1 LIEVDAENQ
10 VSMRSLVGAMA
21 ALLLVGAAPARAQ
34 FVGDVS
40 VADGLGT
47 VSIDERVWLTRDGG
61 QTLHRVLVRG
71 HSALAATVLPNGLG
85 YARARDERLWRTTDG
100 GRTWRRTPVKN
111 VFQVTATSTSAW
123 ALRNR
128 GKRTWIVRSE
138 DGGRTWHS
146 RRLSVGGSEGPAVQ
160 VAFADAADGVISGL
174 RPSPGELRGKP
185 FLLVT
190 QDGGRTWTERLQPC
204 TAVAFKYPSDVQ
216 WLASG
221 TLWLICVG
229 AGGAGAET
237 IEVLTSV
244 DAGRTFTLRSRAP
257 LPGEAQPAV
266 GHGGGPGHY
275 QGFTALTGRRA
286 FMDFGYGVT
295 VTDDGGRDWRQLRH
309 LPRQPDGGAAIVSV
323 DGKTR
328 YLALGQFGLWR
339 SLDAGAHWERLTSN
353 H

>member
-1 LIEVDAENQ
+1 
-10 VSMRSLVGAMA
+10 MRSLVVAMA
-21 ALLLVGAAPARAQ
+21 ALLLVGAAPARAE

-47 VSIDERVWLTRDGG
+47 VSIDEREWLTRDGG
-61 QTLHRVLVRG
+61 QTLRRVLVGG
-71 HSALAATVLPNGLG
+71 HSALDATVLPNGLG
-85 YARARDERLWRTTDG
+85 YARARGERLWRTTDG
-100 GRTWRRTPVKN
+100 GRTWRRTPVKD

-174 RPSPGELRGKP
+174 RPSSGELDDKP

-190 QDGGRTWTERLQPC
+190 QDGGRTWTERHQPC
-204 TAVAFKYPSDVQ
+204 RVYAFKYPSDVQ

-229 AGGAGAET
+229 AGGAGAEA
-237 IEVLTSV
+237 IEVLTST
-244 DAGRTFTLRSRAP
+244 DAGRTFTLRSSAP
-257 LPGEAQPAV
+257 LQGEVPTV
-266 GHGGGPGHY
+266 GRTGGPGHY

-295 VTDDGGRDWRQLRH
+295 TTADGGRNWRQLRH
-309 LPRQPDGGAAIVSV
+309 LPRQPGGGAAIVSV
-323 DGKTR
+323 DGRTR

-339 SLDAGAHWERLTSN
+339 SLDAGAHWKRLTPS